1 MSAENK
7 LSEPQAWLQV
17 MDAVRNYAEHQRDVI
32 VSEVGMHMLGV
43 EEGAKY
49 WAQGL
54 ASDVEEL
61 VMGLFKDWESDDEQG

>member
-7 LSEPQAWLQV
+7 LSEPQAWLLV

-54 ASDVEEL
+54 ASDVEAYVTEI
-61 VMGLFKDWESDDEQG
+61 FREWEQS